1 MINKT
6 ISMNTTPSDKPN
18 KLYYSIAEV
27 AERFNVNQSTLRFW
41 EKEFPQIAPK
51 TNKRGVRQ
59 YREEDIELVGMIYY
73 LVKEKGMKISSA
85 RQRLIHERQAVRKN
99 CDITTRLKHIRN
111 ELKAIRKDLDRVDT
125 EVNQEIKTNTPDPN
139 ILL

>member
-1 MINKT
+1 M
-6 ISMNTTPSDKPN
+6 DKPN

-59 YREEDIELVGMIYY
+59 YREEDIELVRMIYY

-99 CDITTRLKHIRN
+99 CDIATRRKHVRD
-111 ELKAIRKDLDRVDT
+111 ELKAIRKELDK
-125 EVNQEIKTNTPDPN
+125 VNIEEKSQEANNVTPDSN